1 MDNFNEFLPF
11 TFQFVSISVDDI
23 LEAANVTFDEAMWA
37 LSALQA
43 GYMEWPEVY
52 PGKILQCVRTI

>member
-1 MDNFNEFLPF
+1 M
-11 TFQFVSISVDDI
+11 SISVDAI
-23 LEAANVTFDEAMWA
+23 LEAANVTLDEAMWA